1 MLKERFALTN
11 QGAKDLKKGI
21 VSSVFAVLSLMFPIG
36 ILVMFLMGQISAL
49 LGAGEGSLN
58 LGQY

>member
-36 ILVMFLMGQISAL
+36 ILVMFLMGQDRKSVV
-49 LGAGEGSLN
+49 
-58 LGQY
+58 